1 MAASISDLHD
11 APVRAGTGDRLQREA
26 GLLGH
31 APRQRACEDAGAG
44 LPRER
49 GRRRPIATG
58 RCRGRRCR
66 LRGRGCACSRRGFGC
81 GLSRCGCG
89 RRYGRSGYLYAVESR
104 CILALLQDQADDR
117 IYSHPLGAGWHHDP
131 AEGALVGRLHL
142 HRRLVGFDLA
152 QDIAGSDLIPLAL
165 EPARDIALGHRRREG
180 RHQNLDWHVASL
192 MDRPRQLN
200 PRPLLL
206 DDDSMF
212 KCLDKLIHHE
222 KGSWFEAIDSNH

>member
-1 MAASISDLHD
+1 MGRPALSL
-11 APVRAGTGDRLQREA
+11 AGP
-26 GLLGH
+26 GL
-31 APRQRACEDAGAG
+31 
-44 LPRER
+44 
-49 GRRRPIATG
+49 
-58 RCRGRRCR
+58 R
-66 LRGRGCACSRRGFGC
+66 LRRRGFGC
-81 GLSRCGCG
+81 GLSRRGGG
-89 RRYGRSGYLYAVESR
+89 RRYGRSGYLYAVEGR

-117 IYSHPLGAGWHHDP
+117 IYSHPFGAGRHHDP

-142 HRRLVGFDLA
+142 HRRLVGLDLA
-152 QDIAGSDLIPLAL
+152 QDIAGGDLIPLAL